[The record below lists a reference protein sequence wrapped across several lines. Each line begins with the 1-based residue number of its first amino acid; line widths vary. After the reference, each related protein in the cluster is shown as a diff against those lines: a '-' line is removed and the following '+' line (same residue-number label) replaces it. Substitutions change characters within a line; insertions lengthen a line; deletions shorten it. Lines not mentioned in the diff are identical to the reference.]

1 MENLSW
7 RVKLTCLSAD
17 FVLNKMTPDPICARR
32 KLSCWANSQ
41 GIVERC
47 WQAAL
52 APPIS
57 PLLRSSL
64 CRQNCSETV
73 ASGNA
78 TECRASSRIVEGQ
91 RNSLTPGRSDF
102 SCSDGVMTKEYQS
115 QTSRSPQGLLY
126 EGGWRA
132 IMVAQVIKITS
143 WLLWRGPGSLT
154 RPILSC
160 PRHLVSPTVW
170 QQFFLHPWAH
180 TRPCHD
186 LLGGISLPRQVF

>member
-17 FVLNKMTPDPICARR
+17 LVLNKMTPDPICARR

-41 GIVERC
+41 GIGERC

-52 APPIS
+52 APLIS

-64 CRQNCSETV
+64 CRQNCSKTV

-78 TECRASSRIVEGQ
+78 TSSRIVEGQ

-115 QTSRSPQGLLY
+115 QTSRSLQGLLY

-132 IMVAQVIKITS
+132 IMVAQVIKMTS
-143 WLLWRGPGSLT
+143 RLLWRGPGSLT

-160 PRHLVSPTVW
+160 PR
-170 QQFFLHPWAH
+170 Q
-180 TRPCHD
+180 
-186 LLGGISLPRQVF
+186 